1 MSDNS
6 NTRMLE
12 AYEEQRNMSP
22 LFLSSHFRTPPENFH
37 SSEKVEIDV
46 RRGEPRIA
54 IPLPNI
60 QSGARKHER
69 SKYVN
74 HGYTPPVY
82 DQEVDISAYSTSKRL
97 PGQDPFQSPDF
108 RKNALAEA
116 LSALRETE
124 EMIRLAVELQCG
136 QIFGS
141 GVITQV
147 DANGV
152 TIHTEDFK
160 LKATHFVQVSTP
172 WGADGSGDP
181 FADIIALEQVVRR
194 DGKKKPKKLVFGSTA
209 MARFLINTKVKAS
222 LDNLGLQGM
231 FDIKPQ
237 MGDDAHYFGR
247 MLIGTTWFEIWM
259 YDSYYLHPQSGAAT
273 PFVADEHVLML
284 TDGRLDLTF
293 GEIPMF
299 VPPEA
304 RAAQFLPQ
312 RMSSA
317 KQGFDLTTNVW
328 VTPDGKHLKLTA
340 GTRALAVPT
349 AGDTF
354 GRLRVTAP

>member
-37 SSEKVEIDV
+37 ASEKVEIDV

-54 IPLPNI
+54 IPLPSI
-60 QSGARKHER
+60 TAGARQHER

-82 DQEVDISAYSTSKRL
+82 DQEVDISAYSTSKRI
-97 PGQDPFQSPDF
+97 PGQDPFQSPEF
-108 RKNALAEA
+108 RKNALNEA
-116 LSALRETE
+116 MAGLREVE
-124 EMIRLAVELQCG
+124 EMVRLAVELQCS
-136 QIFGS
+136 QIFAGGTIS
-141 GVITQV
+141 QV
-147 DANGV
+147 DASGNV
-152 TIHTEDFK
+152 IHAEDFK

-181 FADIIALEQVVRR
+181 FADITALELVVRR
-194 DGKKKPKKLVFGSTA
+194 DGKKKPRKLVFGATA
-209 MARFLINTKVKAS
+209 MARFLINTKVKAQ
-222 LDNLGLQGM
+222 LDNMGMQGM
-231 FDIKPQ
+231 FELKPS
-237 MGDDAHYFGR
+237 MGEDAHYIGKI
-247 MLIGTTWFEIWM
+247 LIGTTWFEIWM
-259 YDSYYLHPQSGAAT
+259 YDSYYLHPQTGTAT
-273 PFVADEHVLML
+273 PFVADEHMLML
-284 TDGRLDLTF
+284 SDGRLDLTF

-304 RAAQFLPQ
+304 RAAQFLPT